1 MKLYF
6 YGVQAQRRP
15 NAENKPEYELA
26 FVCREAEARETAK
39 LYLPTQ
45 EREFPCC
52 LTRLPKD
59 RADTGEISDNWLILT
74 TPDEETAR
82 AVWRRY
88 FEKNA
93 ESLTRRAE
101 ECRKQA
107 EEWRKM
113 AASL

>member
-1 MKLYF
+1 MTLYF
-6 YGVQAQRRP
+6 YGVQTQRRP

-26 FVCREAEARETAK
+26 FVCREVEARETAK

-45 EREFPCC
+45 EREFPCY

-59 RADTGEISDNWLILT
+59 RVDTWEIRDNWVILT
-74 TPDEETAR
+74 KPDEDAAR

-88 FEKNA
+88 FEENA

-107 EEWRKM
+107 EEWRNM